1 MKAPTK
7 QEQNS
12 KWPVL
17 VEDQAKQWWINQ
29 NVGHTRIMSRKEKCK
44 QCHHDCHCK
53 EELHSDEY
61 GLCACEECKCKK
73 EFSNKD
79 FWKVMSSR
87 FNK

>member
-1 MKAPTK
+1 MVLYLKK
-7 QEQNS
+7 S
-12 KWPVL
+12 KDRKIYHLSIGLLGVGNL
-17 VEDQAKQWWINQ
+17 VQK
-29 NVGHTRIMSRKEKCK
+29 SPKCK

-61 GLCACEECKCKK
+61 GLCTCDDCKCKK
-73 EFSNKD
+73 EFTNED

>member
-1 MKAPTK
+1 
-7 QEQNS
+7 
-12 KWPVL
+12 
-17 VEDQAKQWWINQ
+17 
-29 NVGHTRIMSRKEKCK
+29 MSHKEKCK

-61 GLCACEECKCKK
+61 GLCTCDECKCKK